1 MVPVKDAINNATW
14 LQCEERSNLFEA
26 NLFRIKLNSFKKL
39 NLSEVDEPEK
49 IEELDSN
56 GVLWIMNLELVN
68 LNKQPLRCNLGPG
81 SLILLD
87 QEHFVFPIT
96 RDYHLRLGSKFSK
109 SSGMERFHNTD
120 LLPKIKAVGSI
131 IFQLP
136 DDDDAE
142 YFISLEDKGVV
153 QEV

>member
-1 MVPVKDAINNATW
+1 MVPVKEAINSGAW
-14 LQCEERSNLFEA
+14 LQCEKRSNLFEA
-26 NLFRIKLNSFKKL
+26 NQFRIKIKSFRKL

-49 IEELDSN
+49 IEELDSG
-56 GVLWIMNLELVN
+56 GVLWLMDLELVN
-68 LNKQPLRCNLGPG
+68 LNKHPLSCVKGPS
-81 SLILLD
+81 SLILVD
-87 QEHFVFPIT
+87 QEHFVFPVV
-96 RDYHLRLGSKFSK
+96 RDFHLRVGSKFSEM
-109 SSGMERFHNTD
+109 SGTKRFFNTD

-136 DDDDAE
+136 DDEDAE